1 MNSLSTDGGKYP
13 SMISFD
19 ILKDLSIKTD
29 SKIIL
34 FVLDGLGGLPHPDT
48 GKTELETAR
57 TPNLDKLSVKSICGL
72 VDPIAP
78 GIAPGSGPGHLALF
92 GYEPVSSNIGRGVL
106 EAVGIDFDLKPG
118 DVAARGNFCT
128 VDKNGLVT
136 DRRAGR
142 IATKKSTE
150 LCKKLEGMEI
160 NGIKILVAPVR
171 DYRFVA
177 VFRGKGLS
185 LEATDTDPSR
195 EGVPPLPVKALS
207 PSAEKLAVVANEFI
221 SRARKILSD
230 ERPANMVLLRG
241 FSQTPHLLPMSS
253 IYKLTPAAVAA
264 YPMYRGLAK
273 LVGMN
278 SLKTGETIEDEF
290 KTLEENYKS
299 YDYFFF
305 HIKGSDSAGEDGDF
319 DRKVRVI
326 EQFDRLLPEVTALE
340 PDVIVVTGDHST
352 PATLKAHSWHPVPVL
367 LYSKWCRTDR
377 TPHFGESACRIGAI
391 GRIPTMGLMPLMMA
405 NALKLIKFGA

>member
-1 MNSLSTDGGKYP
+1 
-13 SMISFD
+13 MISFD
-19 ILKDLSIKTD
+19 ILKELSIKTE

-72 VDPIAP
+72 INPIAP

-92 GYEPVSSNIGRGVL
+92 GYEPISSNIGRGVL
-106 EAVGIDFDLKPG
+106 EAVGIDFDLNPG

-128 VDKNGLVT
+128 IDKNGLIA

-142 IATKKSTE
+142 IATEKSAK
-150 LCKKLEGMEI
+150 LCKMIEGMEI

-185 LEATDTDPSR
+185 PETTDTDPSR
-195 EGVPPLPVKALS
+195 EGVSPLQVKALN
-207 PSAEKLAVVANEFI
+207 PAAGKLAAVANEFI
-221 SRARKILSD
+221 SRARGILTN
-230 ERPANMVLLRG
+230 EQPANMVLLRG
-241 FSQTPHLLPMSS
+241 FSQPPHLPSTS
-253 IYKLTPAAVAA
+253 EIYKLTPAVIAA

-278 SLKTGETIEDEF
+278 SLKTGETIEEEF
-290 KTLEENYKS
+290 KTLKQNYKN
-299 YDYFFF
+299 YDYFFL
-305 HIKGSDSAGEDGDF
+305 HVKGTDSAGEDGDF
-319 DRKVRVI
+319 VRKVRVI
-326 EQFDRLLPEVTALE
+326 EQFDRLLTEVTALN

-352 PATLKAHSWHPVPVL
+352 PATLKAHGWHPVPVL
-367 LYSKWCRTDR
+367 LYSKWCRTDG
-377 TPHFGESACRIGAI
+377 TLHFGENACRTGGI
-391 GRIPTMGLMPLMMA
+391 GRMPTVELMPLMMA